1 MSDERTCENCKW
13 YLAKTKAC
21 TNSDSDNAAG
31 AVKKDDTMTMESVL
45 ETYMRD
51 IASRIER
58 AAKMIDAAK
67 AKHDDDLEND
77 TYEGSDGL

>member
-1 MSDERTCENCKW
+1 
-13 YLAKTKAC
+13 
-21 TNSDSDNAAG
+21 
-31 AVKKDDTMTMESVL
+31 MTMESVL

-77 TYEGSDGL
+77 MYEGSDGL

>member
-21 TNSDSDNAAG
+21 TNSDSDKAVGAG
-31 AVKKDDTMTMESVL
+31 IMTMESVL

-77 TYEGSDGL
+77 M

>member
-1 MSDERTCENCKW
+1 
-13 YLAKTKAC
+13 
-21 TNSDSDNAAG
+21 
-31 AVKKDDTMTMESVL
+31 MTMESVL

-67 AKHDDDLEND
+67 AKHMETTAN
-77 TYEGSDGL
+77 GKV

>member
-1 MSDERTCENCKW
+1 
-13 YLAKTKAC
+13 
-21 TNSDSDNAAG
+21 
-31 AVKKDDTMTMESVL
+31 MTMESVLETL

-67 AKHDDDLEND
+67 AKHE
-77 TYEGSDGL
+77 EP

>member
-31 AVKKDDTMTMESVL
+31 AVKKDDTCIYHTAKIG
-45 ETYMRD
+45 RD
-51 IASRIER
+51 AIWERTAKGGLIEC
-58 AAKMIDAAK
+58 
-67 AKHDDDLEND
+67 ND
-77 TYEGSDGL
+77 